1 MLETTETTLERP
13 TSPLNATLVRSVMA
27 AALGGVLF
35 GFYTV
40 VVSGINEP
48 LRQVFHLKEAWIG
61 VFDSTALWAAIPGA
75 TMAGLIAD
83 RLGRIG
89 GLRLA
94 GWLFLV
100 AGLGCALA
108 WNFAPLLAF
117 RAVGGFAVGA
127 SWILCPM
134 YIAEI
139 SPAKWRGRMVMIF
152 QTCNVFGSLVAY
164 LSNAMISLLHLGAT
178 EWRWKLGA
186 ECVPNVIYLAM
197 LAGVVQSPRWLVKK
211 DRESEARDA
220 LRKLG
225 ERDLECRLAEIRD
238 SLVGR
243 HLDRLFQKKYFKPI
257 MLGVLIAIFC
267 NFSGITAV
275 LYYANDLF
283 KNAGFGTGASNNGA
297 IFIGFMNFISTVAAL
312 FLIDKLGRKP
322 LLLIGAAVMT
332 PALAGVGIVVR
343 MQQHPVLLL
352 WMVGAYIAAFAA
364 SLGSVICVYLSE
376 IVPNSIRGKGESLS
390 GGVAMTLGGILTM
403 LIPVGFE
410 RIGYFGTY
418 SIFAACMGISFF
430 IVLFYFPETKG
441 VTLEEMQYRLGI
453 EDVRADAAGT
463 TTG

>member
-1 MLETTETTLERP
+1 
-13 TSPLNATLVRSVMA
+13 
-27 AALGGVLF
+27 
-35 GFYTV
+35 
-40 VVSGINEP
+40 
-48 LRQVFHLKEAWIG
+48 
-61 VFDSTALWAAIPGA
+61 
-75 TMAGLIAD
+75 
-83 RLGRIG
+83 
-89 GLRLA
+89 
-94 GWLFLV
+94 
-100 AGLGCALA
+100 
-108 WNFAPLLAF
+108 
-117 RAVGGFAVGA
+117 
-127 SWILCPM
+127 
-134 YIAEI
+134 
-139 SPAKWRGRMVMIF
+139 MVE
-152 QTCNVFGSLVAY
+152 Q
-164 LSNAMISLLHLGAT
+164 
-178 EWRWKLGA
+178 
-186 ECVPNVIYLAM
+186 
-197 LAGVVQSPRWLVKK
+197 
-211 DRESEARDA
+211 
-220 LRKLG
+220 
-225 ERDLECRLAEIRD
+225 
-238 SLVGR
+238 
-243 HLDRLFQKKYFKPI
+243 
-257 MLGVLIAIFC
+257 
-267 NFSGITAV
+267 ITA
-275 LYYANDLF
+275 
-283 KNAGFGTGASNNGA
+283 FGTGASNNGA